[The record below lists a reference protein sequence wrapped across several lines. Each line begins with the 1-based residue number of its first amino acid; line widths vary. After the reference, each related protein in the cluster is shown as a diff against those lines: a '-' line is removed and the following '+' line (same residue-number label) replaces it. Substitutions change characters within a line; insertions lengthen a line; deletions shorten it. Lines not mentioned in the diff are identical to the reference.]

1 MNRHPARLAAAGF
14 SLIELMIV
22 LTILAILVRIGYPA
36 YMNSVIQGNRS
47 DAKEA
52 LTTASQILER
62 CYSQYYTY
70 TPTSSQGTC
79 PAISPTSQSK
89 YYSISVTSL
98 QSNSYTITATPI
110 AGTIQSRDK
119 QCTSFTITNTGATSA
134 QGTASNSNYCWTGHW

>member
-36 YMNSVIQGNRS
+36 YMKSVIQGNRS

-79 PAISPTSQSK
+79 PAIPTISQSK
-89 YYSISVTSL
+89 YYSITETSI
-98 QSNSYTITATPI
+98 QSSSYTLTATPI
-110 AGTIQSRDK
+110 AGTIQSRDS
-119 QCTSFTITNTGATSA
+119 QCASFIITNTGA
-134 QGTASNSNYCWTGHW
+134 QTATPAANSSYCWTGHW